1 MTYHGDV
8 EEAHESTPLRSSRE
22 SDRAEQKPGESRIL
36 QLIDFFS
43 GGIYAPHSSTYD
55 PIEIILNTEDEQEQ
69 DRLTERWRDNRLSE
83 LSFVGVVVCDSLSPG
98 PHKILEAETR

>member
-22 SDRAEQKPGESRIL
+22 RDRAEQKPGKSRIL
-36 QLIDFFS
+36 RLIDFLS
-43 GGIYAPHSSTYD
+43 GGIYAPNASTYD
-55 PIEIILNTEDEQEQ
+55 PIEIILNTEDADDQ

-83 LSFVGVVVCDSLSPG
+83 LSFVGVVVCTSFVPSKVP
-98 PHKILEAETR
+98 E